1 MTDVE
6 TLLRGALPRQPRN
19 MILTYSKR
27 DADLVAAWLAARD
40 NEKSGAKVY
49 HGERPCLPAG
59 VMLAV
64 ANAIWR
70 RRK

>member
-1 MTDVE
+1 MT
-6 TLLRGALPRQPRN
+6 TFTAY
-19 MILTYSKR
+19 TKR
-27 DADLVAAWLAARD
+27 DLDYVMQWIAARD
-40 NEKSGAKVY
+40 EERKSAKFY

-70 RRK
+70 RRQHA